1 MNTTQRNMTPVAEL
15 GREKDYGDISVPLL
29 DMASAEIERMRA
41 ASTKESRYHSFPP
54 ACLSLLKSVE
64 GNHRCVDCGEHD
76 PQWATVSFG
85 ALLCLQC
92 SGQHRSFGVQVSC
105 VRSITMD
112 EWSLQQVIAMLE
124 GGNSQLYGF
133 FSRHALSVEGCPDGN
148 GKRIITK
155 ENVTRLRYKTKAAEF
170 YRQQMVQHVSK
181 VLEHGRYRG
190 RAQSRRLRHHPL
202 DKRNSTIE

>member
-1 MNTTQRNMTPVAEL
+1 MAPVAVL
-15 GREKDYGDISVPLL
+15 GHDEKDYGDISVPLL

-54 ACLSLLKSVE
+54 ACLSLLKSVD

-85 ALLCLQC
+85 ALLCLKC
-92 SGQHRSFGVQVSC
+92 SGHHRSFGVQVSC

-133 FSRHALSVEGCPDGN
+133 YSRHALSVEACPGGTN

-170 YRQQMVQHVSK
+170 YRQQLELHVSN

-190 RAQSRRLRHHPL
+190 RAQSRRLRHRSL
-202 DKRNSTIE
+202 DQRNSTIE